1 MGAVA
6 TQPIPDSI
14 GRYEVLGRL
23 AMGGMAEILL
33 GRLRG
38 PSGFERAVVIKRILP
53 HLAGVQA
60 FVDMFLD
67 EARIAARI
75 AHPNVVQVHELGR
88 SEDDLYIVMEY
99 IEGESVAGLM
109 RRALA
114 RRMTMP
120 PLLAAH
126 VCAQTCAGLHAA
138 HELRGADGAPQDL
151 VHRDVSPH
159 NLIVTYDGV
168 VKIVDFGIAKAADRI
183 AKTEAGVLKG
193 KFDYMSPEQADGM
206 PLDRRSDLFSLGTV
220 LYEVST
226 GHRLFKRESATMTLR
241 AVSRGHVPPP
251 SSLVPDYPP
260 HLEAVC
266 LRALARHPDDRYAT
280 AAEMRRDLVGV
291 MRRLEGDALPE
302 EALARFLH
310 ELFPDR
316 IEEKRRMLEDVR
328 AGTALTAIPVAEAD
342 TEVELPLVDNAIVDR
357 TATSHVARRMAPRR
371 AWPLFA
377 AAAVLI
383 AGGVGA
389 GVMLGDREAGGE
401 ASSEQAARAAGAI
414 EPAAASA
421 RTSAATEVPASPE
434 RPVGERDPA
443 EDATIT
449 LRIETDPP
457 GADLLLDGEPRGA
470 TPAALTV
477 RRGDAPMTLVLRR
490 DGYRDETRTVI
501 PRESQLLELH
511 LTELPR
517 RVRARRSSPASKMDR
532 SFRRFD

>member
-1 MGAVA
+1 
-6 TQPIPDSI
+6 
-14 GRYEVLGRL
+14 
-23 AMGGMAEILL
+23 
-33 GRLRG
+33 
-38 PSGFERAVVIKRILP
+38 
-53 HLAGVQA
+53 
-60 FVDMFLD
+60 
-67 EARIAARI
+67 
-75 AHPNVVQVHELGR
+75 
-88 SEDDLYIVMEY
+88 
-99 IEGESVAGLM
+99 
-109 RRALA
+109 
-114 RRMTMP
+114 
-120 PLLAAH
+120 
-126 VCAQTCAGLHAA
+126 
-138 HELRGADGAPQDL
+138 
-151 VHRDVSPH
+151 
-159 NLIVTYDGV
+159 
-168 VKIVDFGIAKAADRI
+168 
-183 AKTEAGVLKG
+183 
-193 KFDYMSPEQADGM
+193 
-206 PLDRRSDLFSLGTV
+206 
-220 LYEVST
+220 
-226 GHRLFKRESATMTLR
+226 
-241 AVSRGHVPPP
+241 
-251 SSLVPDYPP
+251 
-260 HLEAVC
+260 
-266 LRALARHPDDRYAT
+266 
-280 AAEMRRDLVGV
+280 MRRDLVGV